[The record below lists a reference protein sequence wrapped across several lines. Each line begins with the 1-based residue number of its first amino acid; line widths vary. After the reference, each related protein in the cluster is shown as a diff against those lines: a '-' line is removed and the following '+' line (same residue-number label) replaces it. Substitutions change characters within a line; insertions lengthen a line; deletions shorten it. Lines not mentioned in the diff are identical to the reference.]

1 MVLKKLLI
9 GSILLL
15 GGISSQS
22 AELLPKKEV
31 EALAHSVYFEASG
44 TTKREKYLVARV
56 IINRTAHKD
65 FPHSINGVIG
75 QKKPARQ
82 FKFTK
87 NKLRKI
93 DTRSKEYQDSLKAAR
108 KALSVPADPKSVLYF
123 HDKTYKRGFT
133 WARPLIATKS
143 FIFYGEK

>member
-9 GSILLL
+9 GSLLLL
-15 GGISSQS
+15 GAHSQA
-22 AELLPKKEV
+22 AEILPKKEV
-31 EALAHSVYFEASG
+31 EALAHSVYFEARG

-56 IINRTAHKD
+56 IINRAAHKD

-75 QKKPARQ
+75 QKKPTRQ

-87 NKLRKI
+87 NKRRKI
-93 DTRSKEYQDSLKAAR
+93 DTRSKEYQDSLRAAR
-108 KALSVPADPKSVLYF
+108 KALSVPANPKSVLYF
-123 HDKTYKRGFT
+123 HDKTHKRRFA
-133 WARPLIATKS
+133 WARPLIDTKS